1 MYYNMN
7 LQPAVASKFATL
19 LTNASIWNCI
29 RVERGITKG
38 IKFRVRDDK
47 ERDIVRNAFNSI
59 KK

>member
-29 RVERGITKG
+29 RVERGIVKG
-38 IKFRVRDDK
+38 IKFRVADDK
-47 ERDIVRNAFNSI
+47 EKAKVRKAFKSA